1 MDDIECKSIHLSIS
15 LGNSL
20 DDWELSCSSKFAKS
34 RSKSRSHRRGGKPS
48 EGEGSAQLV
57 YSRATLKVPCSN
69 PRRISV
75 STPATRRVLST
86 RKLCPRSGW
95 KGCRISAHPKG
106 SLCSCAVR
114 VDRRSSE

>member
-57 YSRATLKVPCSN
+57 HSRATLKVPCSN

-75 STPATRRVLST
+75 STPATRRVLSYSEALPT
-86 RKLCPRSGW
+86 KWVERMPDLGPSQR
-95 KGCRISAHPKG
+95 
-106 SLCSCAVR
+106 LTVFVCSSR
-114 VDRRSSE
+114 